1 MTMYAIIDTD
11 TGLLVEDQNT
21 WATLIFEERDWA
33 ESTLE
38 MLEDMAEG
46 SYEIIPV
53 EIFEV
58 GEQEEAHYD
67 S

>member
-1 MTMYAIIDTD
+1 MIMYAIIETD
-11 TGLLVEDQNT
+11 TGLFAKDPNT
-21 WATLIFEERDWA
+21 WTTLIFEEENWA

-38 MLEDMAEG
+38 MLEDMMEG

-58 GEQEEAHYD
+58 GE
-67 S
+67 

>member
-11 TGLLVEDQNT
+11 TGLFAKDPNT
-21 WATLIFEERDWA
+21 WATLIFEEESWA
-33 ESTLE
+33 ESSLE
-38 MLEDMAEG
+38 MLEDMMEG

-58 GEQEEAHYD
+58 RE
-67 S
+67 